1 MADEDLEVAVE
12 ADDAPNDDEMVRCV
26 TEDKDKLIVKEDV
39 YLTSVRVFSV
49 LPLFTRNSVE

>member
-26 TEDKDKLIVKEDV
+26 TDHKKKLIFKQDILSNLCPV
-39 YLTSVRVFSV
+39 LT
-49 LPLFTRNSVE
+49 LFTCNLVE